1 MNFQSGYHP
10 RGLRMNLL
18 VISAVLWWGRCAIPM
33 SFLCFE
39 SVHKSFG
46 AFRAVENVSLSIDQ
60 GRIFSLLGPSG
71 CGKTT
76 LLRMVAGFDRP
87 DHGRIYLDG
96 KDITDLPPERRKVN
110 TVFQHYALFP
120 HLSVRENI
128 AFGLKMAGH
137 GKESIRSEVDRMLHV
152 IDLEAHADKRISHI
166 SGGQKQRVAIAR
178 ALVNRPQVLLLDEP
192 LAALDL
198 KLRQHLLAELH
209 KIHEEVG
216 ITFVYVTHDQNEAL
230 SISDQIAVLHHG
242 RVQQVGSPREI
253 YEKPQNSFVAAF
265 IGDTNF
271 VSGVVEET
279 VNEMAWIC
287 LDANHLI
294 ATKSS
299 SSLKQGR
306 EVHLSLR
313 PENILLHQSVP
324 DAAQAGRY
332 FPGIIEESLYHGSFT
347 RCRVRCDSFV
357 WMVDVSQ
364 RALLSSAS
372 SLAPGARVWLEVP
385 MHAAFLLDSYDAH
398 DECMEELL
406 DETLRPSES

>member
-1 MNFQSGYHP
+1 
-10 RGLRMNLL
+10 
-18 VISAVLWWGRCAIPM
+18 M
-33 SFLCFE
+33 SFLRFE

-46 AFRAVENVSLSIDQ
+46 AFRAVEDVSLSIDQ
-60 GRIFSLLGPSG
+60 GHIFSLLGPSG

-76 LLRMVAGFDRP
+76 LLRMVAGFERP

-96 KDITDLPPERRKVN
+96 KDITDLPPERRQVN

-137 GKESIRSEVDRMLHV
+137 GKESIRTEVDRMLHV
-152 IDLEAHADKRISHI
+152 IDLEAHADKRIPQI

-216 ITFVYVTHDQNEAL
+216 ITFIYVTHDQNEAL

-242 RVQQVGSPREI
+242 RLQQVGGPREI

-271 VSGVVEET
+271 ISGVVEEAT
-279 VNEMAWIC
+279 DEMSWIR
-287 LDANHLI
+287 LDENHRI
-294 ATKSS
+294 ATKNNIT
-299 SSLKQGR
+299 LKQGR

-313 PENILLHQSVP
+313 PENILLHPSIP
-324 DAAQAGRY
+324 DAVQRENF
-332 FPGIIEESLYHGSFT
+332 FPGIIEESTYHGSFT
-347 RCRVRCDSFV
+347 RCRVRCGAFV
-357 WMVDVSQ
+357 WIVDVSQ
-364 RALLSSAS
+364 RALLLSAH
-372 SLAPGARVWLEVP
+372 SLALGARVWLEVP
-385 MHAAFLLDSYDAH
+385 MNAAILLDSYDAH

-406 DETLRPSES
+406 DEIPRPSES

>member
-1 MNFQSGYHP
+1 MPAS
-10 RGLRMNLL
+10 
-18 VISAVLWWGRCAIPM
+18 LWWGWRAIKM

-46 AFRAVENVSLSIDQ
+46 AFRAVDHVSLSIDQ
-60 GRIFSLLGPSG
+60 GHVFSLLGPSG

-96 KDITDLPPERRKVN
+96 KDITDLPPERRQVN

-137 GKESIRSEVDRMLHV
+137 GRETIRTEVDRMLYM
-152 IDLEAHADKRISHI
+152 IDLDSHADKRMGQI

-192 LAALDL
+192 LAALYL

-242 RVQQVGSPREI
+242 RIQQVGSPRDI
-253 YEKPQNSFVAAF
+253 YERPQNSFVAAF

-271 VSGVVEET
+271 LSGVVEET
-279 VNEMAWIC
+279 AQDLVWIR
-287 LDANHLI
+287 LDENHRI
-294 ATKSS
+294 AAKNSG
-299 SSLKQGR
+299 SLPQGR
-306 EVHLSLR
+306 QVHLSLR
-313 PENILLHQSVP
+313 PEHILLHQFIP
-324 DAAQAGRY
+324 DAAQMGH
-332 FPGIIEESLYHGSFT
+332 FFQGIIEESLYHGAFT
-347 RCRVRCDSFV
+347 RCRVRSGSFV
-357 WMVDVSQ
+357 WLVDVSQ
-364 RALLSSAS
+364 RAFSAS
-372 SLAPGARVWLEVP
+372 AACLFSGTTVWLEVP
-385 MHAAFLLDSYDAH
+385 MNVAILLDSYAAR
-398 DECMEELL
+398 DECIEELL
-406 DETLRPSES
+406 DEAPCPTES

>member
-1 MNFQSGYHP
+1 
-10 RGLRMNLL
+10 
-18 VISAVLWWGRCAIPM
+18 M

-46 AFRAVENVSLSIDQ
+46 SFCAVENVSLSIDQ
-60 GRIFSLLGPSG
+60 GCVFSLLGPSG

-76 LLRMVAGFDRP
+76 LLRMAAGFDRP
-87 DHGRIYLDG
+87 DQGRIFLDG

-152 IDLEAHADKRISHI
+152 IDLDAHADKRMGQI

-230 SISDQIAVLHHG
+230 SISDQTAVLHHG
-242 RVQQVGSPREI
+242 KVQQVGSPREI

-271 VSGVVEET
+271 LSGVVEET
-279 VNEMAWIC
+279 VDDLAWIR
-287 LDANHLI
+287 LDENHRI
-294 ATKSS
+294 VVKNSG
-299 SSLKQGR
+299 SLKQGR
-306 EVHLSLR
+306 EAHLSLR
-313 PENILLHQSVP
+313 PENIFLHQFVP
-324 DAAQAGRY
+324 DAVTLEY
-332 FPGIIEESLYHGSFT
+332 FFQGIIEESHYHGSFT
-347 RCRVRCDSFV
+347 RCRVRIGSLV
-357 WMVDVSQ
+357 WMVDVS
-364 RALLSSAS
+364 RHTSSAS
-372 SLAPGARVWLEVP
+372 AFALSSGAMVWLEVP
-385 MHAAFLLDSYDAH
+385 MHAAYLLDSYDAH

-406 DETLRPSES
+406 DEIPRPSES

>member
-1 MNFQSGYHP
+1 
-10 RGLRMNLL
+10 
-18 VISAVLWWGRCAIPM
+18 M
-33 SFLCFE
+33 SFLRFE
-39 SVHKSFG
+39 SIHKSFG
-46 AFRAVENVSLSIDQ
+46 TFRAVEDVSLSVDQ
-60 GRIFSLLGPSG
+60 GQVFSLLGPSG

-76 LLRMVAGFDRP
+76 LLRMVAGFEHPDR
-87 DHGRIYLDG
+87 GRIYLDG

-120 HLSVRENI
+120 HLSVRDNM

-137 GKESIRSEVDRMLHV
+137 GKEFIRSEVDRMLYV
-152 IDLEAHADKRISHI
+152 IDLEAHADKNISQI

-178 ALVNRPQVLLLDEP
+178 ALVNRPQVVLLDEP

-198 KLRQHLLAELH
+198 KLRQHLLTELH

-271 VSGVVEET
+271 LSGVVEET
-279 VNEMAWIC
+279 ADNLAWVR
-287 LDANHLI
+287 LDADHRI
-294 ATKSS
+294 AVKDSR
-299 SSLKQGR
+299 SLKQGL

-313 PENILLHQSVP
+313 PENISLHLSIP
-324 DAAQAGRY
+324 DAVQREY
-332 FPGIIEESLYHGSFT
+332 FFPGIIEESTYHGSFT
-347 RCRVRCDSFV
+347 RCRVRSGAFV
-357 WMVDVSQ
+357 WMVDVSLS
-364 RALLSSAS
+364 ALSARAS
-372 SLAPGARVWLEVP
+372 SLSPGATVWLEVS

-398 DECMEELL
+398 DECMEEML
-406 DETLRPSES
+406 DKIPRPSES

>member
-1 MNFQSGYHP
+1 
-10 RGLRMNLL
+10 
-18 VISAVLWWGRCAIPM
+18 M
-33 SFLCFE
+33 SFLRFE
-39 SVHKSFG
+39 SIHKSFG
-46 AFRAVENVSLSIDQ
+46 SFRAVENVTLSVEQ
-60 GRIFSLLGPSG
+60 GQVFSLLGPSG

-76 LLRMVAGFDRP
+76 LLRMVAGFERP

-120 HLSVRENI
+120 HLSVRDNI
-128 AFGLKMAGH
+128 AFGLKMAGYDK
-137 GKESIRSEVDRMLHV
+137 GFIYSEVERMLHV
-152 IDLEAHADKRISHI
+152 IDLEVHADKSISQI

-198 KLRQHLLAELH
+198 KLRQHLLTELH

-271 VSGVVEET
+271 LSGVVEET
-279 VNEMAWIC
+279 VGDLVWVR
-287 LDANHLI
+287 LDADHRI
-294 ATKSS
+294 AVKDSR
-299 SSLKQGR
+299 SLKQGR

-313 PENILLHQSVP
+313 PENISLHLSVS
-324 DAAQAGRY
+324 DAEKREHC
-332 FPGIIEESLYHGSFT
+332 FPGFIEESTYHGSFT
-347 RCRVRCDSFV
+347 RCRVRSGAFV
-357 WMVDVSQ
+357 WMVDVS
-364 RALLSSAS
+364 LSTLSMRVS
-372 SLAPGARVWLEVP
+372 SLSTGTTVWLEIP

-406 DETLRPSES
+406 DETLRPTES